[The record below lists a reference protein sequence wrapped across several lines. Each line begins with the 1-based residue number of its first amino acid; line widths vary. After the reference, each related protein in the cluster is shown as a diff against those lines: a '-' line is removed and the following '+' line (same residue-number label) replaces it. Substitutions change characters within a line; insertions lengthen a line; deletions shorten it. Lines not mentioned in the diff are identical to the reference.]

1 MKIKSTIIALLVSV
15 TTFGQVDDAVKTV
28 VTKEIRDFS
37 KTLDSVLVVEKD
49 AIGIFYIDT
58 LIVPDG
64 KLVLFELSLAGI
76 STVGFCSA
84 VKYVVISN
92 SNGKYT
98 ILRNLNPMSYS
109 GYTGSKWDV
118 LLVNGLPM
126 VRITSP
132 VFSTWAYKRY

>member
-1 MKIKSTIIALLVSV
+1 MKTKSTIIALLLSV
-15 TTFGQVDDAVKTV
+15 AAFGQVDEAVKTV

-118 LLVNGLPM
+118 LLVNGLPV

-132 VFSTWAYKRY
+132 VLSTWIYKKY